1 MDATSFFTDS
11 QAQFNESQKK
21 VTALWDEAQKELS
34 ESQKKLFQS
43 WMDNFSQGTTLS
55 SPAEGF
61 EKSLSFQRELVDS
74 ALNAQQVAVRLS
86 METQKQF
93 WDNYFQTTQK
103 MSNTMPKS

>member
-21 VTALWDEAQKELS
+21 FTALWDESQKQLS
-34 ESQKKLFQS
+34 ESQKKLFQT
-43 WMDNFSQGTTLS
+43 WMDNFSQGTSLTNPS
-55 SPAEGF
+55 ETF
-61 EKSLSFQRELVDS
+61 EKTLSFQRELVDS

-93 WDNYFQTTQK
+93 WDSYFQTTQK
-103 MSNTMPKS
+103 MKPTTMS